1 MQETLAIAGN
11 DRVQRPIQDRL
22 QFLNDRQ
29 LPAVVTASP
38 GESLLTLL
46 TDERDAL
53 AAIRLRYGAILF
65 RGFDLST
72 PEDFRAAAALAYED
86 DLRNYVGG
94 VSPRGKVMSG
104 VYEST
109 TFPSHLRI
117 PQHNEMTYLPDPPR
131 HLAFFC
137 EIPPE
142 HGGETPLADS
152 RTIYKLL
159 DLELRQDLEDRGV
172 AYHRYLYGKRWTIRH
187 RNRHRVAK
195 LHTSWRAAFST
206 EDPGVVEKS
215 CAESG
220 GAVQWD
226 KEEGAKISNVL
237 PAFRAHPETGEM
249 LWSNQV
255 PTFLSSPKAT
265 GLWRW
270 LLYQAFF
277 FRPLERPFHATFG
290 NGTPISIRELNLV
303 HHAIDKATIRFAW
316 ERGDLLLVDNLL
328 VTHGRMP
335 YRGPRRILVAIH

>member
-1 MQETLAIAGN
+1 LAPTIEKFATEREEKGPMQETLAIAGN

-159 DLELRQDLEDRGV
+159 DLELRQDL
-172 AYHRYLYGKRWTIRH
+172 
-187 RNRHRVAK
+187 
-195 LHTSWRAAFST
+195 
-206 EDPGVVEKS
+206 
-215 CAESG
+215 
-220 GAVQWD
+220 
-226 KEEGAKISNVL
+226 
-237 PAFRAHPETGEM
+237 
-249 LWSNQV
+249 
-255 PTFLSSPKAT
+255 
-265 GLWRW
+265 
-270 LLYQAFF
+270 
-277 FRPLERPFHATFG
+277 
-290 NGTPISIRELNLV
+290 
-303 HHAIDKATIRFAW
+303 
-316 ERGDLLLVDNLL
+316 
-328 VTHGRMP
+328 
-335 YRGPRRILVAIH
+335 